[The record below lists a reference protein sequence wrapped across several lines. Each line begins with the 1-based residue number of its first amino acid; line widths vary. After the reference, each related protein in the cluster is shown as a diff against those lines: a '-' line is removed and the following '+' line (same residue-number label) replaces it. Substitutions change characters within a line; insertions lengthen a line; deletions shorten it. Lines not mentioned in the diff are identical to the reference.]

1 VVLRYGRVAAQRK
14 SESEDLRDR
23 ELQTFELARR
33 VFRGVSSGP
42 LWSRGSVD
50 VLSPATLSFHLQIS
64 HRPSVS
70 LPSIYHNIAD
80 YAAPLI
86 PVCSQGF
93 PPFPLSL
100 LPMMHSSH
108 PLPCPLV
115 QWAPSWPDVSAFAKP
130 DPSWFAYPT
139 RRRRLEQAVASQSTS
154 RPLHPHSSRTRAHP
168 HPLRAQVAPALVHP
182 ICYSMAGLER
192 ECRLYRFGFLSSNYA
207 AS

>member
-1 VVLRYGRVAAQRK
+1 M
-14 SESEDLRDR
+14 
-23 ELQTFELARR
+23 
-33 VFRGVSSGP
+33 FRGVSSGP

-86 PVCSQGF
+86 PVCSPCF
-93 PPFPLSL
+93 PPFPLSF
-100 LPMMHSSH
+100 LPMMHSSR

-115 QWAPSWPDVSAFAKP
+115 QWAPSWPDVPAFAKP

-139 RRRRLEQAVASQSTS
+139 NPCPSRRRPYLRLEQAVASPSTS
-154 RPLHPHSSRTRAHP
+154 RSLHPHSSRTRAHP

-182 ICYSMAGLER
+182 ISYSMAGLER
-192 ECRLYRFGFLSSNYA
+192 ECRSYRFGFLSSNYA